1 MNEKEWFIQEVVAWS
16 PVPVK
21 PFAKTAAKEVFE
33 ILQGRVSQKQVSR
46 AVMMAGKFADLA
58 KTLEAAPIQT
68 FKMKPGSHDLI
79 RQRQLIQRLTPNVK
93 GVRGLLF
100 GTDSAPFSSREDAE
114 EWIEKTAS
122 DEHPGK
128 DSLFGRCQCGDSVV
142 FLSKRREVA
151 MRIRRLRYERLTNSG
166 KVVVK
171 TVEVSGVGG
180 PFRIYV
186 SDLSTIETQTKQWAQ
201 ATGFSQAALVTW
213 LLTDIPPTRDPI
225 VLEIWRGRKRGLDV
239 PDRYW
244 AKIQMNSLHVTR
256 ERWMILR
263 RDLRQHLGITKSKRL
278 TSQDERLLRIIDDL
292 GGAPEKR
299 GTKLRFWKRILRE
312 YGEHFPR
319 WRSPHTP
326 RRQYKRI
333 KVKLALLTEDTK
345 VNLESRAKVRPGSP
359 ENSQDSHPDRN
370 S

>member
-1 MNEKEWFIQEVVAWS
+1 MNKKEWFTQEVVAWS

-58 KTLEAAPIQT
+58 KALEAAPIQT
-68 FKMKPGSHDLI
+68 FRMKPGAHDLI
-79 RQRQLIQRLTPNVK
+79 RQRQLIQQLTPNVK
-93 GVRGLLF
+93 CVRRLLF
-100 GTDSAPFSSREDAE
+100 GTDSAPFSSREKAE
-114 EWIEKTAS
+114 KWIEKTAS
-122 DEHPGK
+122 DEHPSK
-128 DSLFGRCQCGDSVV
+128 DPLFGRCQCGDSVV
-142 FLSKRREVA
+142 FLSKRRQVA
-151 MRIRRLRYERLTNSG
+151 MRIRSLRYEGLTDSG
-166 KVVVK
+166 KVKVK

-213 LLTDIPPTRDPI
+213 ILSNIPPTREPI
-225 VLEIWRGRKRGLDV
+225 ILEIWRERKRIRDI

-244 AKIQMNSLHVTR
+244 AKIKMNSLHVTR
-256 ERWMILR
+256 ERWMMLR

-278 TSQDERLLRIIDDL
+278 TNQDERLLRMVDDL
-292 GGAPEKR
+292 GGVPKQR
-299 GTKLRFWKRILRE
+299 GAKLRFWEHILEE
-312 YGEHFPR
+312 YGDHFPR

-345 VNLESRAKVRPGSP
+345 VNLESRSKARPGSP
-359 ENSQDSHPDRN
+359 ERSTGFS